1 MSQRFAESGIE
12 RVEFSVHTADEVA
25 DVVSQ
30 FYVGHRPR
38 LGSLGPDASFKL
50 VTSSLPQLG
59 ADVLDARMTYET
71 ATDPFPS
78 PVSMVVLRGTV
89 RIATGR
95 ESVNFAPG
103 QSWLYRTGLPADI
116 FWKDLSGVLIRASA
130 HDLLLAARE
139 LTGLPDLDLRFHSI
153 VPASRALGRYWREVA
168 MLVAREMSSA
178 DSAVASPLVADQL
191 RRLVAA
197 GLLAVFPNTTMTMG
211 HLPGPGHAAPAS
223 VRRAVAFIEDNCDRP
238 LTVSEV
244 AEAAGTGTRAL
255 QAAFARHHGM
265 SPMAYL
271 RRVRLEQAHRAL
283 QTTDPTTGTTVEQV
297 ARQWGFANPGRFA
310 AEYRAVFGRYPRE
323 TLRG

>member
-1 MSQRFAESGIE
+1 MNERLESEIE

-25 DVVSQ
+25 DVVTQ
-30 FYVGHRPR
+30 LYVGHRPR
-38 LGSLGPDASFKL
+38 LRTLSPDASFRL
-50 VTSSLPQLG
+50 VTSSLPHLG

-78 PVSMVVLRGTV
+78 PVSVVVLRGTV
-89 RIATGR
+89 RVATGR

-103 QSWLYRTGLPADI
+103 ESWLYRTGLPADI
-116 FWKDLSGVLIRASA
+116 HWKDLSGVLVRASA
-130 HDLLLAARE
+130 QELLLAARE
-139 LTGLPDLDLRFHSI
+139 ITGVRDLELRWHSI

-168 MLVAREMSSA
+168 MLAAREMSSP
-178 DSAVASPLVADQL
+178 DSALSSALVASQLQRQVAHS
-191 RRLVAA
+191 
-197 GLLAVFPNTTMTMG
+197 LLAVFPNTTMTMG

-223 VRRAVAFIEDNCDRP
+223 VRRAVAFIEDNCDRSI
-238 LTVSEV
+238 TVAEV
-244 AEAAGTGTRAL
+244 AEAAGTGPRAL

-271 RRVRLEQAHRAL
+271 RRVRLEQAHREL
-283 QTTDPTTGTTVEQV
+283 QTADPTTGTTVEQI

-310 AEYRAVFGRYPRE
+310 AEYRAAYGCYPRE